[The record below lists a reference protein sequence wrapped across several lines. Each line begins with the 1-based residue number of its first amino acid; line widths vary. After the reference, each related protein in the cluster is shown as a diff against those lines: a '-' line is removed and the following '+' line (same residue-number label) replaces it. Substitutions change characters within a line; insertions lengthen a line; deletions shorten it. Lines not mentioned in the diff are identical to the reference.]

1 MLFRSEKFSNELSRS
16 RDGTKKAQAFNY
28 HLAATRTIESRVGQY
43 TQMLCPGHSQI
54 RGCAMTHSTLENNLR
69 NLGLLFLRFS
79 AAAFLLVVHGLP
91 KLLDFQNQLTLIED
105 PFHLGA
111 QLTLSLAI
119 FAEVLCPLLIAA
131 GVFVRL
137 ACLPIL
143 VVLLVAL
150 LIVHPQWSV
159 EQGQFGWLLLIIF
172 TTVLIAGP
180 GRLALNARFNGA
192 VRYV

>member
-1 MLFRSEKFSNELSRS
+1 MHNSTVE
-16 RDGTKKAQAFNY
+16 T
-28 HLAATRTIESRVGQY
+28 
-43 TQMLCPGHSQI
+43 
-54 RGCAMTHSTLENNLR
+54 STLESR
-69 NLGLLFLRFS
+69 GRDFGLLFLRLS

-91 KLLDFQNQLTLIED
+91 KLLDFHNQLSLIED
-105 PFHLGA
+105 PFHMGA
-111 QLTLSLAI
+111 QLTLTLAI

-143 VVLLVAL
+143 FLLLVAL
-150 LIVHPQWSV
+150 LVVHPQWTL
-159 EQGQFGWLLLIIF
+159 EEGQFGWLLLIIF